1 VRLRPRVAL
10 TAAAITASFA
20 VVASF
25 VEAGARARNVEEL
38 LVAHVEARL
47 LGDGR
52 AACERAPA
60 DWSRPPP
67 PPGGQFAPPPGAPPP
82 PFGAPFPPPGGPG
95 GPDGHGPLGPPGTP
109 GAPPPFQAFPYDAT
123 LRSSVPGAPVLDDEM
138 RRAALAGRPI
148 VRGRYDAG
156 DQVLVRTGGRA
167 CAWVLARRPRP
178 PFVDGFVAPLV
189 RAWGLPLIAM
199 LAAIVLGLRPI
210 VRRTR
215 RLSQAVR
222 EAARDRYRAPIT
234 AHLGEG
240 NDEIAELG
248 GAFADAAREVRGAL
262 DVQEARERTLREFL
276 ANTTHDVMT
285 PLTVLQGHLAA
296 LEEAARDGRAI
307 GPDER
312 AAIASAIDE
321 LQYTTSL
328 VRNLEVAARLEAGEP
343 HVARGPVDLG
353 RLVERIVA
361 RYRPLARQRDVA
373 IEAAIPDVAL
383 VAELDET
390 FFEQAVGNVVFNAI
404 RHHRAEGGHVAV
416 VLEPVARGE
425 SRRFRLRVLD
435 DGPGVAADELTR
447 LTERSMRGDAAR
459 TRHPDGKGLGLAIAR
474 RVCELHDVELGF
486 ANGEAGGLVVTME
499 GAVR

>member
-1 VRLRPRVAL
+1 MRLRPRLAL
-10 TAAAITASFA
+10 TAAAITALFA

-25 VEAGARARNVEEL
+25 VEAGARGRNVEAL
-38 LVAHVEARL
+38 LAAHVEARM
-47 LGDGR
+47 LGEGR

-60 DWSRPPP
+60 EWSRPPQPPRGALGP
-67 PPGGQFAPPPGAPPP
+67 PPGAHPPPPGAPPP
-82 PFGAPFPPPGGPG
+82 PFDARFPPP
-95 GPDGHGPLGPPGTP
+95 HGPPGSPGAP

-123 LRSSVPGAPVLDDEM
+123 LTSSVPGAPVLDDET
-138 RRAALAGRPI
+138 RREARAGRAI
-148 VRGRYDAG
+148 VRGSYDDG
-156 DQVLVRTGGRA
+156 DQVLVRTGGNA

-178 PFVDGFVAPLV
+178 PFVEGVVVPLV

-199 LAAIVLGLRPI
+199 LAAIALGLGPI

-222 EAARDRYRAPIT
+222 DAARDRYREPIT

-240 NDEIAELG
+240 DDEIAELG
-248 GAFADAAREVRGAL
+248 TAFADAAREVRGAL

-296 LEEAARDGRAI
+296 LEEAAREGRAI
-307 GPDER
+307 GADER

-343 HVARGPVDLG
+343 HVARAPVELG

-361 RYRPLARQRDVA
+361 RYRPLARQRGVA
-373 IEAAIPDVAL
+373 IEAAIPDAPL

-404 RHHRAEGGHVAV
+404 RHHRAEGGNVAV
-416 VLEPVARGE
+416 VLERVSRGDE
-425 SRRFRLRVLD
+425 RRFRLRVLD
-435 DGPGVAADELTR
+435 DGPGVAAEELAR

-486 ANGEAGGLVVTME
+486 ANGEGGGLVVTME

>member
-1 VRLRPRVAL
+1 VKLRPRLAL
-10 TAAAITASFA
+10 TAAAIAALFA

-25 VEAGARARNVEEL
+25 VEAGARGRNVEEL
-38 LVAHVEARL
+38 LIAHVEARL

-52 AACERAPA
+52 VACERSPTA
-60 DWSRPPP
+60 WSRPPAAPPP
-67 PPGGQFAPPPGAPPP
+67 PPGAAFPPPFGGPPPPAGGPPPPPGAPP
-82 PFGAPFPPPGGPG
+82 A
-95 GPDGHGPLGPPGTP
+95 GPPQGP
-109 GAPPPFQAFPYDAT
+109 MPFEAFPYDASFA
-123 LRSSVPGAPVLDDEM
+123 SSVPGAPVLDEETL
-138 RRAALAGRPI
+138 RAARAGRAT
-148 VRGRYDAG
+148 VRGRYEGG

-167 CAWVLARRPRP
+167 CAWVLARKARPAL
-178 PFVDGFVAPLV
+178 FDGFVLPLQ
-189 RAWGLPLIAM
+189 RAWALPLIAM
-199 LAAIVLGLRPI
+199 LAAIVIGLAPI

-215 RLSQAVR
+215 RLAREVR
-222 EAARDRYRAPIT
+222 AAARAHYREPIR

-240 NDEIAELG
+240 SDEIAELG
-248 GAFADAAREVRGAL
+248 SAFADAAREVRGAL

-296 LEEAARDGRAI
+296 LEEAARDGRGI
-307 GPDER
+307 GEVER
-312 AAIASAIDE
+312 GAIASAIDE

-343 HVARGPVDLG
+343 HVARAPVDLG

-361 RYRPLARQRDVA
+361 RHRPLARQRDVG
-373 IEAAIPDVAL
+373 IEAAVPDAPL

-416 VLEPVARGE
+416 VLERVSRGE
-425 SRRFRLRVLD
+425 EARFRLRVLD
-435 DGPGVAADELTR
+435 DGPGVPADELAR
-447 LTERSMRGDAAR
+447 LTERSVRGDAAR

-486 ANGEAGGLVVTME
+486 ANGADGERGGLVVTME